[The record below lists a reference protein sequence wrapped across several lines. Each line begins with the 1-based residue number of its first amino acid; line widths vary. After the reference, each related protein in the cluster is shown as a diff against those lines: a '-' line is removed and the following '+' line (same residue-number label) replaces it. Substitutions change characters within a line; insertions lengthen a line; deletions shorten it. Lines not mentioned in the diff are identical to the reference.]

1 MSRIFFFKKYLHRMR
16 LYAIIIKKAKGPQ
29 TMAKKQAKMTTI
41 EILDSFIPIFAAC
54 WVLVFAY
61 IALFNESAT
70 LAYITVVPIFFIF
83 ALYMLGSAVYC
94 YKELEIL
101 KAFEKDTTEIEKRH
115 RKKAPK
121 LSKAKLIT
129 AGCSFVAGIL
139 ICILL

>member
-1 MSRIFFFKKYLHRMR
+1 MS
-16 LYAIIIKKAKGPQ
+16 
-29 TMAKKQAKMTTI
+29 KKQPKMTTI
-41 EILDSFIPIFAAC
+41 EILDSFIPIFAVC
-54 WVLVFAY
+54 WILIFAY

-70 LAYITVVPIFFIF
+70 VAYITVVPVFFIF
-83 ALYMLGSAVYC
+83 ALYMIGSTIYC

-101 KAFEKDTTEIEKRH
+101 KAFEKDTAEIEKRN

-129 AGCSFVAGIL
+129 AGCSALAGIL